1 MTNPFDPIVLG
12 SLHLSNRFV
21 RSATHDYFGNP
32 DGTLSDREIAILD
45 ELARNKV
52 GTIITALMS
61 VSENGI
67 SEKNQNRIDDDRF
80 IDRLS
85 ILCQTVHRSD
95 AKLIV
100 QLCHAGVKA
109 LISDDFPIPLGP
121 SFLPLKDGHFAKA
134 LDTFEI
140 DQIVEDFASAALRA
154 KKAGADGVQVHG
166 AHGYLL
172 SQFLSPYENKR
183 DDEYGGCA
191 ENRFRI
197 IKRIIIKIQEVC
209 GLDYPILIKLNSNLV
224 RGNNTLEGEN
234 LNYLS
239 DLNQWIKALSSLEV
253 CAVELSGTGFSQFST
268 LSGPYFLELAKEI
281 RKHSRIPLILVGGIK
296 SISDIQMVLDSGIEL
311 VSMSRP
317 FISDPDLLI
326 KFESG
331 KTKASCTSC
340 NQCFNLPYTKNKRC
354 IFDR

>member
-12 SLHLSNRFV
+12 SLRLNNRFV

-32 DGTLSDREIAILD
+32 DGTPSDREIEILD

-85 ILCQTVHRSD
+85 ELCLRVHQVD
-95 AKLIV
+95 TKLIV
-100 QLCHAGVKA
+100 QLCHGGNKS
-109 LISDDFPIPLGP
+109 LISDDFPIPSGP
-121 SFLPLKDGHFAKA
+121 SSVLLKDGLNSKA
-134 LDTFEI
+134 LEISEI
-140 DQIVEDFASAALRA
+140 DKIVEDFASAALRS

-183 DDEYGGCA
+183 DDDYGGCA

-197 IKRIIIKIQEVC
+197 IERIILKIQELC
-209 GLDYPILIKLNSNLV
+209 GIDYPILIKLNSNLV
-224 RGNNTLEGEN
+224 RGNNALEGEN
-234 LNYLS
+234 LSYLS
-239 DLNQWIKALSSLEV
+239 DLNQWINSLSTINV
-253 CAVELSGTGFSQFST
+253 CAVELSGTGFSQFSK
-268 LSGPYFLELAKEI
+268 LNGPYFLEFAKQI
-281 RKHSRIPLILVGGIK
+281 RKHSSIPLILVGGIK
-296 SISDIQMVLDSGIEL
+296 SLADIQIVLDSGIEL

-340 NQCFNLPYTKNKRC
+340 NQCFVLPETKNKRC